1 MSIGRGQPGPR
12 IRDPEYACDACLV
25 DTLLDGAFGL
35 VVTPVYT
42 GPSPPTGITN
52 GTQMAHYFVDNDASM
67 DGTHHVHAAGCSC
80 MPADKRY
87 LGNFFN
93 VGEALIE
100 ARKDFWL
107 SSGCEK
113 CSHSDTAATDTVRQ
127 LRVKGRAFA

>member
-1 MSIGRGQPGPR
+1 
-12 IRDPEYACDACLV
+12 
-25 DTLLDGAFGL
+25 
-35 VVTPVYT
+35 
-42 GPSPPTGITN
+42 
-52 GTQMAHYFVDNDASM
+52 MAHYFVDNDASM
-67 DGTHHVHAAGCSC
+67 DGTHHVHATGCSH

-107 SSGCEK
+107 SSGCGK

-127 LRVKGRAFA
+127 LRVNGRAFA